1 MEHHL
6 NPHLQY
12 NEVLPPGLDGDVV
25 SQYRLLTQ
33 DRLRRL
39 SDATDGAELPR
50 QITIP
55 YYKNIF
61 IPASIASFHTIHATV
76 MDTLSTIDS
85 LVATYDAEMWCIWIR
100 YGTMPIK
107 YTLDFY
113 QLDCYYR
120 KMEVLDDLCKF
131 VPLKN
136 ILNVGIRYF
145 MNGTNYIDIVA
156 IDRRCSAI
164 RAAAFRA
171 SEKMPHNYTY
181 LDYLDLIPMPTS
193 IFGPRRWSDT
203 CIHYTQDANTGDIV
217 LNFETIFGDEKS
229 ANFIR
234 LEVKDALLV
243 PNLLWK
249 TRLPYISLMEGTQ
262 GNCMESH
269 ITQYLFNFNVCQDVC
284 LR

>member
-12 NEVLPPGLDGDVV
+12 NEVLPPDLDGDVV
-25 SQYRLLTQ
+25 SQYRLLIQ
-33 DRLRRL
+33 YNLRRL
-39 SDATDGAELPR
+39 SHTGGSELPR

-61 IPASIASFHTIHATV
+61 IPTSIASFETIHSIV

-100 YGTMPIK
+100 YGNMPIK
-107 YTLDFY
+107 YTLDCY
-113 QLDCYYR
+113 QLDYYYR

-131 VPLKN
+131 VPLKK

-145 MNGTNYIDIVA
+145 MRETNYIDVLTIE
-156 IDRRCSAI
+156 RHHLAI

-171 SEKMPHNYTY
+171 SEKMPHNFTY

-193 IFGPRRWSDT
+193 IFGPRKWSDT
-203 CIHYTQDANTGDIV
+203 CIHYTQDANSGDIV

-234 LEVKDALLV
+234 HEVKDALSV
-243 PNLLWK
+243 PKLLWK
-249 TRLPYISLMEGTQ
+249 KRMPYIGLMEGTQ
-262 GNCMESH
+262 CNSTESH
-269 ITQYLFNFNVCQDVC
+269 ITQYLFNFYVCHDVC
-284 LR
+284 KLM